1 MHATKALAVVFLV
14 IVGLRVTTN
23 NYDGGAG
30 RPLRA
35 AITKKETR

>member
-1 MHATKALAVVFLV
+1 MDATKALAIVFLV

-23 NYDGGAG
+23 NFDGGAG

-35 AITKKETR
+35 ITNKETR